1 MGVLNLFRDDAVH
14 LSSVIRIPVEN
25 MTPFL
30 TISLKAKFEQQ
41 YYKFLFLLAIINDFS
56 FFIKFQF

>member
-1 MGVLNLFRDDAVH
+1 MDVLNLFRDDAVH
-14 LSSVIRIPVEN
+14 SSSAIKMPVKN

-30 TISLKAKFEQQ
+30 MNSLKAKLEQQ
-41 YYKFLFLLAIINDFS
+41 YYKFLFLFAIINDFS